1 MDLAPIYNYPIWAV
15 GLGFIVI
22 LTTTL
27 ELGFRVG
34 LKKRETWKDADSG
47 GGAVVLNSMFALMGL
62 VLAFTYAIGV
72 NHYDAS
78 KKAVIIEANELSTAF
93 LKANLVAE
101 PGRTELKTKLLDYA
115 RTRTFRLGTY
125 GTNEERKMALMMTL
139 DKQAKLW
146 LATTHVVDQGDRGP
160 MSSSLV
166 AAINDVIDA
175 HTIRLAAIL
184 DKLPRVVIWMLLF
197 IAAASLGVAGYN
209 AGIQGRMSR
218 FRMTALTLVITGL
231 ILIILDFDR
240 PGDGLV
246 IVDEFSID
254 NVIADME
261 ADLGQ

>member
-1 MDLAPIYNYPIWAV
+1 MALATIYNYPIWAV
-15 GLGFIVI
+15 GLVFIVI

-34 LKKRETWKDADSG
+34 LKNRETWKDADSG

-62 VLAFTYAIGV
+62 VLAFTYSIGV

-101 PGRTELKTKLLDYA
+101 PGRTELKTILLEYA
-115 RTRTFRLGTY
+115 RTRVFHLGVY
-125 GTNEERKMALMMTL
+125 NTNEERKTAMRVTL
-139 DKQAKLW
+139 DKQAELW
-146 LATTHVVDQGDRGP
+146 VATTHVVDQGDRGP
-160 MSSSLV
+160 ISSSLV

-184 DKLPRVVIWMLLF
+184 DKLPRVVMWMLLF

-209 AGIQGRMSR
+209 AGVQGRMSR

-231 ILIILDFDR
+231 MLIILDFDR

-246 IVDEFSID
+246 IIDEFSIE